1 MHNKNGINDPNY
13 GREIPF
19 THADYGDVT
28 FNKSPFLTEW
38 VDKYIDGEVKTILDI
53 GALDGGDS
61 LRFNSWYPNAEVFA
75 IEGSPHN
82 FDVLNKKL
90 GVRKNLKTFN
100 YVMSDKNGMVDF
112 HRTVYDDKM
121 SDTGYMVMGT
131 IYTLKESKIRQHNLR
146 SVDSVRVESV
156 SFDTFCEMNGITEVD
171 VAHVDIEGA
180 SYDMVMGMNKVL
192 PKLIFMEQEGS
203 EFFTDKLTGGNVE
216 LKKLM
221 TEKGYDLVLD
231 MGNDFLYVKK
241 D

>member
-1 MHNKNGINDPNY
+1 MYNKNGINDPNY
-13 GREIPF
+13 GGEGSF
-19 THADYGDVT
+19 THVDYGDVT
-28 FNKSPFLTEW
+28 FNKSSFLTEW
-38 VDKYIDGEVKTILDI
+38 VDEYIGGDIKTILDI

-61 LRFNSWYPNAEVFA
+61 LRFNSWYPNSKVFA

-100 YVMSDKNGMVDF
+100 YVMSDKNGIVDF

-131 IYTLKESKIRQHNLR
+131 IYTLKESKIRQHNLK
-146 SVDSVRVESV
+146 SVDSVKVESV
-156 SFDTFCEMNGITEVD
+156 SFDKFCEMNDITEVD
-171 VAHVDIEGA
+171 IVHVDIEGA

-216 LKKLM
+216 LKRLM

-231 MGNDFLYVKK
+231 MGNDFLYVKM